1 MFDKFFRELAKKYN
15 LDERIIREICQS
27 PFRFVSRSMK
37 SANIKP
43 IKLMY
48 IGKILPKKISIAK
61 LEELNKE
68 YNELNSMNNNDP
80 SDHIINKN

>member
-15 LDERIIREICQS
+15 LDERIIREVCQS

-37 SANIKP
+37 NANIKP

-48 IGKILPKKISIAK
+48 IGKILPKKISRS
-61 LEELNKE
+61 EEA
-68 YNELNSMNNNDP
+68 
-80 SDHIINKN
+80 HV